1 MFLLSVQNVNL
12 LIGIF
17 QEKIKR
23 VGGTKNK
30 MKKRGLKNKNIIFG
44 LGRARRMI
52 GQYSKAAG
60 WFRRS
65 SYQVVDLDTVE
76 VKGEIIK
83 SYTRFWGILAGI
95 LLLIL
100 GIILFIT
107 KSSSSCPLS

>member
-1 MFLLSVQNVNL
+1 MQDKSGCLVYLNYESIIPVL
-12 LIGIF
+12 G
-17 QEKIKR
+17 
-23 VGGTKNK
+23 
-30 MKKRGLKNKNIIFG
+30 NIIFG

-76 VKGEIIK
+76 VQGEIIK